1 MNVLLDTHAFIW
13 FLNGDA
19 QLDGKVKDIIADT
32 SNKCLISM
40 ASIWEMAIKSGL
52 GKLELTGGFENIAS
66 FAFDNEIE
74 ILPIT
79 FEHLLILNSLD
90 VHHRDPFDRLIIAQA
105 LSEKLIIASID
116 SNFRLY
122 PVDLIWS

>member
-19 QLDGKVKDIIADT
+19 QLNGKVKDVIADT
-32 SNKCLISM
+32 SNKCFISI

-52 GKLELTGGFENIAS
+52 GKLELKGGFDNISS
-66 FAFDNEIE
+66 FAFENEIE
-74 ILPIT
+74 VLPIT
-79 FEHLLILNSLD
+79 FEHLIALNSLE

-105 LSEKLIIASID
+105 LSEKLTVASVD

-122 PVDLIWS
+122 PVSLIWS